1 MTQPEVYLIDI
12 NWDGIGDAPTKMQ
25 ILKLLVSL
33 PETFRL
39 QDLFQGNDTTS
50 YTIKGLI
57 CHQSGHYLSFFRR
70 VAHLNQIDGNMIR
83 EAEEIEWTMFND
95 EQVICYGPWKNV
107 VEYCVSQD
115 CYPKVVIYEK
125 YQQI

>member
-1 MTQPEVYLIDI
+1 MSEPEVFLLDLK
-12 NWDGIGDAPTKMQ
+12 WDGIQPPTKMQ
-25 ILKLLVSL
+25 ILKVLVSL
-33 PETFRL
+33 PESFCS
-39 QDLFQGNDTTS
+39 QDLFAKSDPIR

-57 CHQSGHYLSFFRR
+57 CHQSGHYFSFFRR
-70 VAHLNQIDGNMIR
+70 VAHLNQIDGNLIR
-83 EAEEIEWTMFND
+83 EAVEIEWTMFND

-115 CYPKVVIYEK
+115 CYPTVVIYEK